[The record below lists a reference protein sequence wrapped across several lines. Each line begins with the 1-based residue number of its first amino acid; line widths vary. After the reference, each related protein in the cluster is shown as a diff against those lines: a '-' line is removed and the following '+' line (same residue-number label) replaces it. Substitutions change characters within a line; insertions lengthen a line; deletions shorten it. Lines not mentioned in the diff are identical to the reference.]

1 MALTVED
8 QLAIQKLYAD
18 YCFAIDDGDGPGFAG
33 CFTADGSLDA
43 GYGDP
48 TVGTEALVAFCEA
61 TAQLVPGIRHV
72 VTNVTVSGDA
82 DTATGRAYISVYRV
96 GTAGHENILTGRYV
110 DTLREADGAWRFV
123 ARVMTQDTP
132 PA

>member
-1 MALTVED
+1 MTLSVED
-8 QLAIQKLYAD
+8 QLVIQKLYAD
-18 YCFAIDDGDGPGFAG
+18 YCFAIDDGDGPAFAG

-48 TVGTEALVAFCEA
+48 TVGAEALVAFCEA

-82 DTATGRAYISVYRV
+82 DTATARAYVSVYR
-96 GTAGHENILTGRYV
+96 AGAAGIENILTGRYV
-110 DTLREADGAWRFV
+110 DTLRKADGAWRF
-123 ARVMTQDTP
+123 ATRVMTQDTP

>member
-1 MALTVED
+1 MALSVED
-8 QLAIQKLYAD
+8 QLTIHKLYAD
-18 YCFAIDDGDGPGFAG
+18 YCFAIDDGAGSAFAG

-48 TVGTEALVAFCEA
+48 TVGTDALVAFCEA

-72 VTNVTVSGDA
+72 VTNVTLDGDGDA
-82 DTATGRAYISVYRV
+82 VTGRAYISVYR
-96 GTAGHENILTGRYV
+96 AGAAGLETILTGRYV
-110 DTLREADGAWRFV
+110 DTLRKADGAWRF
-123 ARVMTQDTP
+123 ATRVMTQDTP